1 MKYVSK
7 FPHKII
13 EHEDMPIIMSDGCR
27 LSARVWMPED
37 SDNNQYPVIL
47 EHLPYRKR
55 DGTIVRDQYTHPWF
69 AGHGYVCI
77 RTDMRGN
84 GDSDGLMTDE
94 YTHQE
99 HQERCHHNHNL
110 PLGYQN
116 IHIHK

>member
-27 LSARVWMPED
+27 LSARVWMPKD

-55 DGTIVRDQYTHPWF
+55 DATILCRRY
-69 AGHGYVCI
+69 
-77 RTDMRGN
+77 GN
-84 GDSDGLMTDE
+84 VEWSW
-94 YTHQE
+94 
-99 HQERCHHNHNL
+99 
-110 PLGYQN
+110 
-116 IHIHK
+116 